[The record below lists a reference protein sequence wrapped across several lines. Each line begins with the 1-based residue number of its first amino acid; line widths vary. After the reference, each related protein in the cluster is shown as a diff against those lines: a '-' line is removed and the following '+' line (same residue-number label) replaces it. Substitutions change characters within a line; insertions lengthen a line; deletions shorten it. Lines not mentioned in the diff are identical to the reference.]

1 MCTKS
6 CRPPCSTSASTAVG
20 FETNFH
26 DKERKVS
33 KSITFEVSVSA
44 LKSVGVLA
52 AVSALVVAGACTAQG
67 MLQDYAA
74 DKVIQKFQ
82 AASCDQLKAQKT
94 EPPSEKEKAA
104 VAFLRN
110 DDQAR
115 KIFIDKIAAP
125 VLNKMFECGM
135 IP

>member
-1 MCTKS
+1 MRHLHAAAPGRAFTFS
-6 CRPPCSTSASTAVG
+6 PPRG
-20 FETNFH
+20 RNHFH

-33 KSITFEVSVSA
+33 KSITVEVSVSA
-44 LKSVGVLA
+44 LKSIGVLA

-82 AASCDQLKAQKT
+82 AASCEQLKAQKT
-94 EPPSEKEKAA
+94 EPPTEKEKAA